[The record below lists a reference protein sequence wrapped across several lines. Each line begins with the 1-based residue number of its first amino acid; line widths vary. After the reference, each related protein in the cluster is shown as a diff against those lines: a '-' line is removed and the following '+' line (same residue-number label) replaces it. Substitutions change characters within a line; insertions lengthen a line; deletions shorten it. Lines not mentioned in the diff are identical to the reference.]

1 MISTGAGESLTER
14 ASLLEPTATTSST
27 SSAPNAKEGR
37 VGVKIRANA
46 KLNPLISLVLYI
58 FMYPKLLKKV
68 LPILIFQSQQL
79 GKFNFP
85 F

>member
-1 MISTGAGESLTER
+1 MISTGAAESPTER

-46 KLNPLISLVLYI
+46 KLSPLISLVLYI
-58 FMYPKLLKKV
+58 FMYPKLLKKS
-68 LPILIFQSQQL
+68 LNLNTAILFKSKRKI
-79 GKFNFP
+79 
-85 F
+85 